1 MKLSHN
7 RGDIENVLGFKSK
20 KYTGSNMFLSFII
33 GAFLTLIFYALL
45 YMPYRTGKFNLIN
58 MFFHGGE
65 FNRSIIPYFI
75 VFFSMW
81 TLAILFIKY
90 QKIKLQKKVLFLKF
104 IPEDDNGFILS
115 QATANDIINNIYVSV
130 DNPKKFLLLNR
141 IERALANL
149 QNIGRIS
156 DVAETLESQTV
167 IDEQYTESTYTV
179 AKGFIWAI
187 PVMGFIGTVL
197 GLSDAIGGFGT
208 VLGEEF
214 SPEKLKDS
222 LTGVTGGLAVA
233 FETTLIALV
242 AALII
247 QLILTFINNF
257 EEDFL
262 DSCSDYCHKNII
274 AKLRT
279 IGSENDI
286 KY

>member
-104 IPEDDNGFILS
+104 IPE
-115 QATANDIINNIYVSV
+115 
-130 DNPKKFLLLNR
+130 
-141 IERALANL
+141 
-149 QNIGRIS
+149 IGRAH
-156 DVAETLESQTV
+156 V
-167 IDEQYTESTYTV
+167 
-179 AKGFIWAI
+179 
-187 PVMGFIGTVL
+187 
-197 GLSDAIGGFGT
+197 
-208 VLGEEF
+208 
-214 SPEKLKDS
+214 
-222 LTGVTGGLAVA
+222 
-233 FETTLIALV
+233 
-242 AALII
+242 
-247 QLILTFINNF
+247 
-257 EEDFL
+257 
-262 DSCSDYCHKNII
+262 
-274 AKLRT
+274 
-279 IGSENDI
+279 
-286 KY
+286 